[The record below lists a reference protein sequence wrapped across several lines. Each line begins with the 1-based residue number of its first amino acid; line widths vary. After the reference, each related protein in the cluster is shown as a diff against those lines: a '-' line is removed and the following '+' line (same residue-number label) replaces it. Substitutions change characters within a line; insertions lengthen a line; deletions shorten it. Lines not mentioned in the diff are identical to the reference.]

1 MTIRRLR
8 ARLDRL
14 APPVSTMLG
23 QDRDRDR
30 RRQNELHW
38 LYDGRTDLEEAEFL
52 ALNAFYE
59 EEDRDWGRRGE
70 LSNKQYFAERGRRE
84 ALTESEVHELAE
96 LERRY
101 PPDPNH
107 PMKDSIEA
115 WRAFADEYYRSI
127 RVRRR
132 SPSA

>member
-14 APPVSTMLG
+14 APPVQAMLG

-30 RRQNELHW
+30 RRQRELFC
-38 LYDGRTDLEEAEFL
+38 LFDGRTVLEEAEFL
-52 ALNAFYE
+52 ALNAFYQ
-59 EEDRDWGRRGE
+59 EEDRDLGRRGE
-70 LSNKQYFAERGRRE
+70 LSHMQFSAEHGRGE
-84 ALTESEVHELAE
+84 ALTDGEAHELAE

-107 PMKDSIEA
+107 PMKASIEA
-115 WRAFADEYYRSI
+115 WGAVADEYYRSI
-127 RVRRR
+127 RGRGR